1 MDWIRSD
8 RLASS
13 TGEHSTR
20 LAGHVSARQDQY
32 VERIEVHIG
41 GTVLQQAENRVT
53 ASVERHHLSVD
64 YSFIRQLLQCCHNA
78 GIAFSEVLVVAGPE
92 PDLAAA
98 LDRQRPIAVGLDLI
112 LPAVALGQLVGPQQ
126 EHRSINRAVRS
137 ALGTIKGRHNWAR
150 EARMSGRKGVCRSC
164 KMIVNSLSKAF
175 SRLQSGAIL
184 FFAR

>member
-32 VERIEVHIG
+32 VERIELHIG
-41 GTVLQQAENRVT
+41 GTVLQQAENRLT

-92 PDLAAA
+92 PDLSAA
-98 LDRQRPIAVGLDLI
+98 LDRQRPIAVELDLV
-112 LPAVALGQLVGPQQ
+112 LPAVALGQL
-126 EHRSINRAVRS
+126 SRS
-137 ALGTIKGRHNWAR
+137 AARASVDKPGCSFCAGHNQRTAQLGTRGSDERAEGR
-150 EARMSGRKGVCRSC
+150 
-164 KMIVNSLSKAF
+164 LS
-175 SRLQSGAIL
+175 IL
-184 FFAR
+184 